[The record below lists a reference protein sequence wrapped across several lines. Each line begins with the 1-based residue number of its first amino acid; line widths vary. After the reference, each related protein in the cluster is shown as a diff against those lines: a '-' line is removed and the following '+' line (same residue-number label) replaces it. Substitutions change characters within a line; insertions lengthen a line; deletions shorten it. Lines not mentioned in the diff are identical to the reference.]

1 MSVSID
7 QAEQSVLA
15 DDLWQFI
22 AGYRSPVAIDEVL
35 GDIQQLKKA
44 GAMWP
49 AKTKAEWKALI
60 ARLEEDDRVH
70 IENRM
75 VSVTVAKTLVQGEL
89 F

>member
-1 MSVSID
+1 MTLDKNDPASS
-7 QAEQSVLA
+7 ELA

-22 AGYRSPVAIDEVL
+22 AGYRSPVAIEEVL

-49 AKTKAEWKALI
+49 AKTIAEWKALI
-60 ARLEEDDRVH
+60 ARLEADDRLHV
-70 IENRM
+70 ENRM